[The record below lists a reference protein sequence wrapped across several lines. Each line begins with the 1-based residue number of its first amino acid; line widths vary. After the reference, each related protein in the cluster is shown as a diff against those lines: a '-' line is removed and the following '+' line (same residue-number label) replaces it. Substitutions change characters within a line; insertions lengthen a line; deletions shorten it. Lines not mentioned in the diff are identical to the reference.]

1 MIARNTQPGGTVARM
16 EADLSL
22 LIVGLLAVAGWFA
35 LVLVLVA
42 ICKAAQRAD
51 EASRFV
57 VTLVPVAEE
66 AEEPAPL
73 RGSPGEIL
81 SF

>member
-1 MIARNTQPGGTVARM
+1 M

-35 LVLVLVA
+35 LLLVLVA

-51 EASRFV
+51 EASQFV
-57 VTLVPVAEE
+57 LALVQVADEAEE
-66 AEEPAPL
+66 AAAP
-73 RGSPGEIL
+73 RGSQGEIL

>member
-22 LIVGLLAVAGWFA
+22 LIVGSLAIAGWFA

-66 AEEPAPL
+66 AEEAAHL
-73 RGSPGEIL
+73 RGSQGEIL